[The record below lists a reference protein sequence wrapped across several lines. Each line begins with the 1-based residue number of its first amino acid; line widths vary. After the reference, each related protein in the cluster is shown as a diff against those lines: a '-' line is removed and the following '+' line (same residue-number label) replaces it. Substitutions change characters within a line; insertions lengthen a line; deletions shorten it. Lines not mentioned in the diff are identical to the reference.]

1 MKKSIVAAIALLLA
15 SSFGSSGVVAAAS
28 GPWKVNADTFV
39 SAGDADANFNGGLLK
54 VGTSPGACSAAASQA
69 ETTFLRWDFPV
80 VFTGK
85 SVDSAEMTLFVA
97 ANGANGATQLTLYR
111 VADDAWAQDV
121 LTYNHPT
128 SGAGGPA
135 LGTPIQTI
143 DLAAG
148 YTGLVTFGSPSP
160 ASSDLATYVASQLK
174 AGDLKVSFALRV
186 TSCPD
191 ATDASVGISILFWDS
206 ENGGDGAMAQSVN
219 APDAPTWPNLNIATP
234 TAVTMSTFH
243 AADPAVNWPLIAGV
257 GALAAVL
264 IGGLAVARRRAATH

>member
-1 MKKSIVAAIALLLA
+1 
-15 SSFGSSGVVAAAS
+15 
-28 GPWKVNADTFV
+28 
-39 SAGDADANFNGGLLK
+39 
-54 VGTSPGACSAAASQA
+54 
-69 ETTFLRWDFPV
+69 
-80 VFTGK
+80 
-85 SVDSAEMTLFVA
+85 MTLFVA

-111 VADDAWAQDV
+111 VADDAWAEAG

-160 ASSDLATYVASQLK
+160 ASSDLATYIVLQLK
-174 AGDLKVSFALRV
+174 AGDLKVSFVLRV

-206 ENGGDGAMAQSVN
+206 ENGGRWCHGSVSECSGCADVAELEHRN
-219 APDAPTWPNLNIATP
+219 AY
-234 TAVTMSTFH
+234 
-243 AADPAVNWPLIAGV
+243 
-257 GALAAVL
+257 
-264 IGGLAVARRRAATH
+264 RRHDVHLSCR